1 MQVLTSEY
9 YKASRHYRMVP
20 NLDRVGSI
28 FSCLVFHGDI
38 EYFSVAVETTT
49 GVPFTRDN
57 FEVKKNK
64 KA

>member
-9 YKASRHYRMVP
+9 NKASRHYRMVP
-20 NLDRVGSI
+20 NLDRGGSI

-49 GVPFTRDN
+49 ALRT
-57 FEVKKNK
+57 EVQFMYVTISR
-64 KA
+64 